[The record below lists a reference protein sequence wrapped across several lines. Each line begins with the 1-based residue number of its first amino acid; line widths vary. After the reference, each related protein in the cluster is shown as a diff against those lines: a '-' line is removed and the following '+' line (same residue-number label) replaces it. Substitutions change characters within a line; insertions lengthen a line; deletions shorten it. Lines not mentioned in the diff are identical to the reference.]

1 MKEFDLENSEKIKSG
16 FKIPE
21 GYFEDFES
29 KIMQQLPQKEIAVV
43 PLFAKKKF
51 WFSAIAALFLIAISV
66 GMYLDF
72 SKTEKLT
79 TDNYL
84 LTFESS
90 MTTDEI
96 AEHLTEEDITKI
108 EQSLHLF
115 DSETAQYA
123 KEYLQ

>member
-21 GYFEDFES
+21 GYFDDFES
-29 KIMQQLPQKEIAVV
+29 KIMQQLPQKEIKVV
-43 PLFAKKKF
+43 PLFTKNKF
-51 WFSAIAALFLIAISV
+51 WFSAMAALFLIAISV
-66 GMYLDF
+66 GIYLDF

-79 TDNYL
+79 TDDYL
-84 LTFESS
+84 LACESTI
-90 MTTDEI
+90 TTDEI

-108 EQSLHLF
+108 EQSLHLL

>member
-29 KIMQQLPQKEIAVV
+29 KIMQQLPQKKIAVV

-79 TDNYL
+79 TDDYL

-115 DSETAQYA
+115 DSETARYA

>member
-16 FKIPE
+16 FKVPE

-43 PLFAKKKF
+43 TLFAKKKF

-66 GMYLDF
+66 GMYLNF

-79 TDNYL
+79 TDDYL

-96 AEHLTEEDITKI
+96 AEHLTDEDITKI

-115 DSETAQYA
+115 DSETARYA

>member
-16 FKIPE
+16 FKVPE

-43 PLFAKKKF
+43 TLFAKKKF

-66 GMYLDF
+66 GMYLNF

-79 TDNYL
+79 TDDYL

-108 EQSLHLF
+108 EQSLHLY